1 MKITEGYESAKI
13 KARISLRDVRSLKE
27 LSRAVD
33 HKIEKSKEKIV
44 DGLDDLYTLLRLL
57 TAYATGEY
65 REIAVRSMVAVVAAL
80 IYFVNPMDVIP
91 DFVATF
97 GFLDD
102 LTVLAFVV
110 RTFKDEIDKFIEW
123 EMAGKDV
130 ENDED

>member
-1 MKITEGYESAKI
+1 MKITEGFENSKI
-13 KARISLRDVRSLKE
+13 KARILLRDVRSLKD
-27 LSRAVD
+27 LGQAVD
-33 HKIEKSKEKIV
+33 DKIDKSKEKIS
-44 DGLDDLYTLLRLL
+44 DGLGDLYTLLRLL

-65 REIAVRSMVAVVAAL
+65 REIALRSMVAVVAAL

-102 LTVLAFVV
+102 LTVLAFVI
-110 RTFKDEIDKFIEW
+110 RTFKDEIDKFIAW
-123 EMAGKDV
+123 EMEGKDV

>member
-1 MKITEGYESAKI
+1 MKITEGFENSKI
-13 KARISLRDVRSLKE
+13 KARILLRDVRSLKD
-27 LSRAVD
+27 LGQAVND
-33 HKIEKSKEKIV
+33 KIDKSKEKIS

-65 REIAVRSMVAVVAAL
+65 REIALRSMVAVVAAL

-102 LTVLAFVV
+102 LTVLAFVI
-110 RTFKDEIDKFIEW
+110 RTFKDEIDKFIAW
-123 EMAGKDV
+123 EMEGKDV

>member
-1 MKITEGYESAKI
+1 MKITEGFENSKI
-13 KARISLRDVRSLKE
+13 NARILLRDVRSLKD
-27 LSRAVD
+27 LGQAVND
-33 HKIEKSKEKIV
+33 KIDKSKEKIS

-65 REIAVRSMVAVVAAL
+65 REIALRSMVAVVAAL

-102 LTVLAFVV
+102 LTVLAFVI
-110 RTFKDEIDKFIEW
+110 RTFKDEIDKFIAW
-123 EMAGKDV
+123 EMEGKDV